1 MEANVYWAFTMF
13 QALCLLLVIFRW
25 SQRAFCFVSITG
37 MISLNFHRN
46 RMRYILLL
54 TPFYWRGNK
63 GLMCLCNIL
72 HNVTG
77 LLSDRAGIHILTCKF
92 NTTLCHFSDPNPSLT
107 ILATHCFLFL
117 SALYLTQNI
126 VWLTVRFFYFMVLS
140 HWHCTLLECI
150 FQFFSPSLS
159 VK

>member
-46 RMRYILLL
+46 CMRYILLL

-107 ILATHCFLFL
+107 ILGHSLLSFPLSFILDTKHCVTHCSLFL
-117 SALYLTQNI
+117 LHGLVSLTLYPP
-126 VWLTVRFFYFMVLS
+126 WMYFPILFP
-140 HWHCTLLECI
+140 I
-150 FQFFSPSLS
+150 S
-159 VK
+159 VC